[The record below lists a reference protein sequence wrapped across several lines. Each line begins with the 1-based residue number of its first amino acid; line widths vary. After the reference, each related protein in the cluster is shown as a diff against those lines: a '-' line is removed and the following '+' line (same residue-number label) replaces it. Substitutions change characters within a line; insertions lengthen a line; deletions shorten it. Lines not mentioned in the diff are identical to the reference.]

1 VWAVLITTLS
11 YLPGLLT
18 LHYSLQIKHRSKHP
32 LVALYTPST
41 FPESGLAPLRARGIP
56 YQAVTPLQPVIGSG
70 GGVDPRFALN
80 WTKLVVFSLTQYSRL
95 AHLDADMLVLGNMDE
110 LLDNDALLLHR
121 GGEKGGEGKGDEDE
135 DEIALAAAHAC
146 TCNPRGFA
154 HYPRD
159 WTRETCA
166 YTRLEKELQQL
177 LDDGQ
182 AESSS
187 TNLEREGELNGGLLV
202 LRPSERTWSAIC
214 TYLTNTSTSAS
225 TSTSP
230 NQTTTT
236 KISSKLPFADQSLLS
251 DLFRGRWRVLP
262 WVYNALKTMRWPGV
276 HDRLWRGEN
285 DGKVKCVHY
294 ILTPKPWQEE
304 NHDDVGDSRKRE
316 TTHQWWMDVDLE
328 RRRWEREN
336 GVPSDGW

>member
-1 VWAVLITTLS
+1 
-11 YLPGLLT
+11 
-18 LHYSLQIKHRSKHP
+18 
-32 LVALYTPST
+32 
-41 FPESGLAPLRARGIP
+41 
-56 YQAVTPLQPVIGSG
+56 
-70 GGVDPRFALN
+70 VDPRFALN

-135 DEIALAAAHAC
+135 DEIAFAAAHAC

-187 TNLEREGELNGGLLV
+187 TNLERDVDKLERGGRGEGELNGGLLV
-202 LRPSERTWSAIC
+202 LRPSEKTWSAIC
-214 TYLTNTSTSAS
+214 TYLTNTSTS

-304 NHDDVGDSRKRE
+304 NHDDVGDSRVAAEAESSSGEPMIVALPKKKRE